1 VADDPTPGEIARNQS
16 RLESRVET
24 ALKNSDDRLADLAS
38 KMVPTE
44 LWKAE
49 HQDLQR
55 EVKELRDELRKALR
69 DAATGWDKT
78 SLERM
83 GVLNGRIDAVAA
95 RITEHEK
102 GHAEKGAWSRNR
114 TLTTIGILVT
124 AVASI
129 VAAWVGAVLAAKGV
143 H

>member
-1 VADDPTPGEIARNQS
+1 MADEQTLGEIARNLA
-16 RLESRVET
+16 RLETRVEG
-24 ALKNSDDRLADLAS
+24 ALKNSDDRLANLARE
-38 KMVPTE
+38 MVPTA

-49 HQDLQR
+49 HQDLQD
-55 EVKELRDELRKALR
+55 EVKQLRDEVRETIR
-69 DAATGWDKT
+69 TAAAGWDKT

-83 GVLNGRIDAVAA
+83 GVLAGRIDAVAA
-95 RITEHEK
+95 RISEHEK

-114 TLTTIGILVT
+114 TLTTIGILVG

-129 VAAWVGAVLAAKGV
+129 AAAWIGAVLAAKGV